1 MPNLY
6 FDRVCKVTILNREA
20 ISIFDHRIKFEI
32 TKSLKQQD
40 NASKIEIYN
49 LSQITRKKIAL
60 EESVVQLQ
68 AGYNSNQGL
77 VQIGQGTICQVSS
90 VRDKTDVVSRIL
102 LKDGLTNIKN
112 TVLSISYENDV
123 KLREMLLKIA
133 GDAKLSLSSIGIDD
147 NAAIRG
153 GYVMLGG
160 IDAQLNQLASSFD
173 FAWSIQN
180 GSLLITGK
188 KQTNTEQILLLTPTT
203 GLILNPETLK
213 KPSQKLRK
221 LQEKGQLIN
230 EINLY
235 SVQAL
240 LQPQLQLNDVIAIES
255 QDLKGKFRVQ
265 KITHTGDTRGN
276 DWYSDLEVRSL

>member
-1 MPNLY
+1 MNVY

-20 ISIFDHRIKFEI
+20 ISISDHRIKFEV

-40 NASKIEIYN
+40 NAAKIEVYN

-60 EESVVQLQ
+60 EESIVQLQ
-68 AGYNSNQGL
+68 AGYRSNQGL

-90 VRDKTDVVSRIL
+90 VRDKTDIISRFL
-102 LKDGLTNIKN
+102 LKDGLSNIKN
-112 TVLSISYENDV
+112 TILSISYENDA
-123 KLREMLLKIA
+123 KLTDVLNKIA
-133 GDAKLSLSSIGIDD
+133 SEAKLSLKSVGLEANETIK
-147 NAAIRG
+147 G

-160 IDAQLNQLASSFD
+160 IDSQLNQLSSSFD
-173 FAWSIQN
+173 FQWSVQN
-180 GSLLITGK
+180 NTLLITGK

-213 KPSQKLRK
+213 KPSQKLQK
-221 LQEKGQLIN
+221 LRDKGMLAT

-255 QDLKGKFRVQ
+255 QDLRGKFRVQ
-265 KITHTGDTRGN
+265 KITHSGDTRGN
-276 DWYSDLEVRSL
+276 EWYSDLEVRSI